1 MARKAKTAATPATKS
16 TALKESFAEIK
27 KADAAVKAA
36 ETKAVET
43 KAAETEK
50 VAETTKTTAEEKAP
64 EKKEAAKKPAA
75 HKPAAKAEKTV
86 KAEKTEKAEKAAVK
100 TSVTLEFNGKQIK
113 VQEILDKAVAAAE
126 KAKKDAKQIDVYV
139 VANQNAAY
147 YVIDGEGR
155 DDYRV
160 NF

>member
-1 MARKAKTAATPATKS
+1 MARKAKTAAATQTTKS

-27 KADAAVKAA
+27 KAAVKAA
-36 ETKAVET
+36 ETEAVET
-43 KAAETEK
+43 KAVETEK

-64 EKKEAAKKPAA
+64 EKKETVKKPAA
-75 HKPAAKAEKTV
+75 HKTAV
-86 KAEKTEKAEKAAVK
+86 KAEKAEKAEKAAAK

-147 YVIDGEGR
+147 YVIDGEGK
-155 DDYRV
+155 DSYRV
-160 NF
+160 DF

>member
-1 MARKAKTAATPATKS
+1 MARKAKTAATQTTKS

-27 KADAAVKAA
+27 KADAEVKTA
-36 ETKAVET
+36 ETKAVEV

-50 VAETTKTTAEEKAP
+50 VAETTKTMTEEKAP
-64 EKKEAAKKPAA
+64 EKKETAKKPVA
-75 HKPAAKAEKTV
+75 HKNAAKAE
-86 KAEKTEKAEKAAVK
+86 KAEKTEKAAAK

-126 KAKKDAKQIDVYV
+126 KEKKNAKQIDVYV

-160 NF
+160 DF